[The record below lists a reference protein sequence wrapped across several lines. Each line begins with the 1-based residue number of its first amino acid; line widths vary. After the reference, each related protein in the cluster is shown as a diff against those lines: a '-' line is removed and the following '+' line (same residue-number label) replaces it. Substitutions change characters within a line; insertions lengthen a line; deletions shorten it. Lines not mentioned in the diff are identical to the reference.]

1 MKKTLFFSAIAAVM
15 MGGITGY
22 YNLKSSDSENISAI
36 TAANIEALTEV
47 EGFVTIE
54 YNKCCKD
61 GTTDICVRNSG
72 PIHYDLQPCD

>member
-22 YNLKSSDSENISAI
+22 YNLKSSDSDTISAI

-47 EGFVTIE
+47 EGIAYVD
-54 YNKCCKD
+54 YDKGCLDNGD
-61 GTTDICVRNSG
+61 GCAISG
-72 PIHYDLQPCD
+72 GIWHPTYLGI

>member
-47 EGFVTIE
+47 EGIAYVDYDKGCLELCNQYCI
-54 YNKCCKD
+54 
-61 GTTDICVRNSG
+61 INSG
-72 PIHYDLQPCD
+72 PIIYARPVR